1 VVLLVFLEPPYIIE
15 GLAEAVFVAFLAGVL
30 FSLFENLVI
39 IIIRELFSQ
48 PSFFTRTIHQ

>member
-48 PSFFTRTIHQ
+48 PSFFTRMIRQ